1 MYDGQLSTPMCSV
14 WPFRQ
19 SLQVNGGRRNLITP
33 YSSSSA
39 IITDLPLA
47 IPTTEPSVPWED
59 IGFKIFYIYIYI
71 FFLFINE

>member
-1 MYDGQLSTPMCSV
+1 MWSV
-14 WPFRQ
+14 CQ
-19 SLQVNGGRRNLITP
+19 SLQVNGSISLNTLTP

-47 IPTTEPSVPWED
+47 IPTTVPSVPRED

-71 FFLFINE
+71 FYL